1 MQIRFLLTI
10 LYIMISQGERKRG
23 TRHGV
28 VCRRVYWFA
37 GQAYNIPS
45 TKTEKNEKG
54 RRKKDLK
61 NVTYESI

>member
-1 MQIRFLLTI
+1 
-10 LYIMISQGERKRG
+10 MISQGERKRG